1 MLDET
6 ALKMLENYNKG
17 LGLYRSMKFEESLS
31 CFKKALEIKP
41 DDGPS
46 AMYVERCREY
56 IKNPPSQNWDGVFV
70 MTTK

>member
-1 MLDET
+1 MLDEA

-17 LGLYRSMKFEESLS
+17 LSLYRNRQFEESLS
-31 CFKKALEIKP
+31 FFKKALEIKP

-56 IKNPPSQNWDGVFV
+56 IKNPPPANWDGVFV